1 MRQRRWLEF
10 LTSYEFGLDYP
21 SGRTNVV
28 LGELCRKSLHMSV
41 LIVKEFEW
49 IEQFRDWWLVCV
61 LMHQSVKLG
70 ILKVN
75 SDFW

>member
-10 LTSYEFGLDYP
+10 LTSYEFELDY
-21 SGRTNVV
+21 SSRRSYVV
-28 LGELCRKSLHMSV
+28 FGELCRKSLHMSV

-49 IEQFRDWWLVCV
+49 IEQFRDLCLVCE
-61 LMHQSVKLG
+61 LAQQSMRLG

>member
-10 LTSYEFGLDYP
+10 LTSYEFELDY
-21 SGRTNVV
+21 SSRRSYVV
-28 LGELCRKSLHMSV
+28 LGELYRKSLHMSV

-61 LMHQSVKLG
+61 LKHLSVKLG

-75 SDFW
+75 NDFW

>member
-1 MRQRRWLEF
+1 MNLNWIILRE
-10 LTSYEFGLDYP
+10 EA
-21 SGRTNVV
+21 NVV
-28 LGELCRKSLHMSV
+28 LGELSRKSLHMSV

-49 IEQFRDWWLVCV
+49 IEQFRDLCLVCE
-61 LMHQSVKLG
+61 LMHQSVKLS

>member
-1 MRQRRWLEF
+1 
-10 LTSYEFGLDYP
+10 
-21 SGRTNVV
+21 
-28 LGELCRKSLHMSV
+28 MSEV
-41 LIVKEFEW
+41 FAYVSLIVKEFEW
-49 IEQFRDWWLVCV
+49 IEQFRDLCLVCE